1 MAIELVNL
9 GNSANDGTGD
19 DLRVAF
25 EKINNSLTFVES
37 IAQQEGV
44 NLGTAGAEVYKNT
57 VDNLLYFRRLV
68 AGPNISLTELENTI
82 VIENTQPESRF
93 AISGNSGS
101 LIAGAGINYSIQGAD
116 AITVHVDNNSKVI
129 TINGSLLDDPN
140 PTLSEN
146 LNGNSKNIG
155 NVNVIEAE
163 RLNAEFIGTAPYQE
177 RLGRYI
183 EGFDGGDILP
193 VVNSTLDFIVA
204 TYSVDFGTIQLPS
217 SINVDLGVGF

>member
-19 DLRVAF
+19 DLRIAF
-25 EKINNSLTFVES
+25 EKVNNSLTFVES

-57 VDNLLYFRRLV
+57 VDNNLFFRRLV
-68 AGPNISLTELENTI
+68 AGDNIAINELENTI
-82 VIENTQPESRF
+82 VIENTQPASSF
-93 AISGNSGS
+93 VISGNSGS
-101 LIAGAGINYSIQGAD
+101 LIAGSGVNYAIIGED
-116 AITVHVDNNSKVI
+116 AITVHVDNNTG
-129 TINGSLLDDPN
+129 TISIRGSLLDDPN

-146 LNGNSKNIG
+146 LNANSNTIG
-155 NVNVIEAE
+155 NVGVLETE
-163 RLNAEFIGTAPYQE
+163 RLETQFIGSAPYDQ

-204 TYSVDFGTIQLPS
+204 TYPVDFGTIQLPA